1 MGSLSRKQT
10 EAEIES
16 KHRDRA
22 RQQGW
27 VVEKIIQTG
36 RGGFPDRFYARGGR
50 VVLLEFKRP
59 GGRVGKQQKLRHDEL
74 REAGVEVHVVYSITA
89 AEAILELL

>member
-1 MGSLSRKQT
+1 MMNRKQT

-27 VVEKIIQTG
+27 FVEKIEKTG
-36 RGGFPDRFYARGGR
+36 RGGFPDRFYAKLGR

-74 REAGVEVHVVYSITA
+74 REAGVEVHIVYSVTA
-89 AEAILELL
+89 AEAVLGML

>member
-1 MGSLSRKQT
+1 MMNRKQT

-22 RQQGW
+22 RAQGW
-27 VVEKIIQTG
+27 FVEKIIQAG

-59 GGRVGKQQKLRHDEL
+59 GGRIGRQQLLRHEEL
-74 REAGVEVHVVYSITA
+74 RAAGVEVHVVYSVTA
-89 AEAILELL
+89 AEAILEML

>member
-1 MGSLSRKQT
+1 MNRKQL
-10 EAEIES
+10 EVEIES

-22 RQQGW
+22 RAQGW

-36 RGGFPDRFYARGGR
+36 RGGFPDRFYARAGR

-59 GGRVGKQQKLRHDEL
+59 GGRVGKQQLLRHDEL
-74 REAGVEVHVVYSITA
+74 RGAGVEVYVVYSVAA
-89 AEAILELL
+89 AEAILEML